1 MRRRVAAYLLFGLG
15 VVLLFVHTTLPAL
28 WELFGSPG
36 DYPLASAD
44 GPLALA
50 SGFTPVVGALLML
63 FAGLVHVSDSRRA
76 GR

>member
-1 MRRRVAAYLLFGLG
+1 MRTRVAAYLLFGLG
-15 VVLLFVHTTLPAL
+15 VILLFVHTTMPAL

-36 DYPLASAD
+36 NYPLASAD

-63 FAGLVHVSDSRRA
+63 VAGLVHVSDGPRA
-76 GR
+76 AR